1 MKTNTYV
8 LLAASILLVLT
19 AISLVTYQAP
29 QVTLIQPSEYEAVA
43 ASAVVI
49 DVYKPGQQPLSNTDY
64 QIPYDDLEALQA
76 AIPTK
81 NTPVLLYCKGGVT
94 SAQASKQLLEAGYSE
109 VYELAGGTRA
119 YREQTVAASS
129 CQAR

>member
-1 MKTNTYV
+1 MNKYA
-8 LLAASILLVLT
+8 LLLIASILVVLAT
-19 AISLVTYQAP
+19 ISVVEYQTP
-29 QVTLIQPSEYEAVA
+29 QVTLIQPSEYQALA
-43 ASAVVI
+43 ASNAVVI

-81 NTPVLLYCKGGVT
+81 NSPVLLYCKGGVS
-94 SAQASKQLLEAGYSE
+94 SAQASKELLKAGYTE
-109 VYELAGGTRA
+109 VYELAGGSTA
-119 YREQTVAASS
+119 YYQQAVATSS